1 MASETRHGAKL
12 ARQVLLREIS
22 RRQALKVGG
31 LAAMGVA
38 FSKPLIETIKPKPA
52 FGQGYGGEPTPEPPM
67 CLETKLTASDGVAGD
82 NFGIVAAMSGDTAI
96 VGPFNR
102 DAAYIFRRDEGGT
115 NNWGEVKK
123 LIGFDTLSGDFF
135 GGSVAISG
143 GIAIVGARS
152 DDDAGSSSGSAY
164 IFRRDEGGT
173 DNWGE
178 VKKLVASDAA
188 AGDGFGGS
196 ERGAAIS
203 GDTAIVGAALNDDAG
218 DDSGSAYIFR
228 QDEGGTDN
236 WGEVKKVTASDAA
249 AGDFFGSTVAISG
262 DTAMVGAL
270 LNDDAGSNSGSAYI
284 FRQDE
289 GGTDNWGEVKKLTAA
304 AAAAGDIFG
313 STVAISGDIAIVGA
327 SDTDE
332 AGSASGS
339 AYIFGR
345 NEGGTDNWG
354 EVKKLTAS
362 AAASAA
368 RFGRAVGISGDT
380 VVVGANGDESAYI
393 YQNVV

>member
-1 MASETRHGAKL
+1 
-12 ARQVLLREIS
+12 
-22 RRQALKVGG
+22 
-31 LAAMGVA
+31 MGE
-38 FSKPLIETIKPKPA
+38 SP
-52 FGQGYGGEPTPEPPM
+52 
-67 CLETKLTASDGVAGD
+67 S
-82 NFGIVAAMSGDTAI
+82 S
-96 VGPFNR
+96 
-102 DAAYIFRRDEGGT
+102 
-115 NNWGEVKK
+115 
-123 LIGFDTLSGDFF
+123 
-135 GGSVAISG
+135 
-143 GIAIVGARS
+143 GARS

-196 ERGAAIS
+196 ERGVAIS

-304 AAAAGDIFG
+304 AAAAAAAADIFG

-362 AAASAA
+362 DAASAA

-380 VVVGANGDESAYI
+380 VVVGGEWGRVGLHLPERCVDG
-393 YQNVV
+393 